1 MQNIDPLITFI
12 HEADRLKEVERKTTI
27 YGGARPENS
36 AEHSWHLALSTLV
49 FQKYAPPGTDINK
62 AMKMALL
69 HDLVEIDAGD
79 VFIYAD
85 LSQQY
90 EKEVKALERLTG
102 LLPEPLTSDFKALW
116 LEFEDAKSPEARY
129 VKALDR
135 FLPMYSNLLNQ
146 GKTWK
151 DNGVTL
157 KQVVAKNSPVIQNG
171 IPQLW
176 ELISP
181 LLEAAEKKGH
191 FALVEEK

>member
-1 MQNIDPLITFI
+1 MKIDELIPFI
-12 HEADRLKEVERKTTI
+12 HEADRLKEIERKTSI

-36 AEHSWHLALSTLV
+36 AEHSWHLALATLV
-49 FQKYAPPGTDINK
+49 FQKFAPEGTDINK

-79 VFIYAD
+79 VFIYGD

-90 EKEVKALERLTG
+90 EKELAALERLAG
-102 LLPEPLTSDFKALW
+102 LLPEPLTTEFKALW
-116 LEFEDAKSPEARY
+116 IEFEDAASPEARF

-151 DNGVTL
+151 ENGVTL
-157 KQVVAKNSPVIQNG
+157 KQVIGKNGPVIQKG
-171 IPQLW
+171 IPELW
-176 ELISP
+176 NLLAP
-181 LLEAAEKKGH
+181 LLEAAAQKGH
-191 FALVEEK
+191 IEN